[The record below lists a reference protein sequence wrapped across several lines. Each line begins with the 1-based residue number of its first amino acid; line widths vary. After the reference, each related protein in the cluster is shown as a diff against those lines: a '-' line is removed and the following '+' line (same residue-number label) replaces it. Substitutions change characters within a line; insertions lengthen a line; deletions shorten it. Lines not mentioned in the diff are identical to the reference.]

1 MSKEIKL
8 KQIVENFMVGGVVNK
23 PAFSNLD
30 MFKTKISTE
39 DVNSDIR
46 LSSLMP
52 EDHEEGH
59 EIDEE
64 QFLEDVRNFGSLGKH
79 IYREND
85 IRAVA
90 EKLSNIAKTA
100 RTHTLRETEEW
111 FDKITI
117 NRNMKEL
124 NTLSGQ
130 FSKIA
135 NDAQG
140 LQERM
145 SALYEDMGHIIGR
158 YYEVNEEP
166 VKEALSMMV
175 KDRSGKKKQLSYG
188 QVIEVDRKRY
198 KTEGVTKMQVLV
210 MKDSGNKKKVMSKAE
225 MEDGLKKGTIELIDL
240 GTVWQP
246 EGIKN
251 ESINE
256 GDFRAW
262 KKADRDWKKEQRKIE
277 QIVKKFFSK
286 HDIDVDD
293 RDIFHKLGELQ
304 DDMGDVLTRWSD
316 GL

>member
-64 QFLEDVRNFGSLGKH
+64 QFLEDVRNFGSLGKQ

-90 EKLSNIAKTA
+90 QKLSEIAKTA
-100 RTHTLRETEEW
+100 KTHTLRETEEW

-117 NRNMKEL
+117 NRNMKDL
-124 NTLSGQ
+124 GSLSGQ

-135 NDAQG
+135 NEAQG

-158 YYEVNEEP
+158 YYEINEETG
-166 VKEALSMMV
+166 
-175 KDRSGKKKQLSYG
+175 D
-188 QVIEVDRKRY
+188 
-198 KTEGVTKMQVLV
+198 
-210 MKDSGNKKKVMSKAE
+210 KAE
-225 MEDGLKKGTIELIDL
+225 YEKFFNGALKKFGVGSPDEL
-240 GTVWQP
+240 
-246 EGIKN
+246 
-251 ESINE
+251 
-256 GDFRAW
+256 GDEA
-262 KKADRDWKKEQRKIE
+262 KA
-277 QIVKKFFSK
+277 KFFNY
-286 HDIDVDD
+286 VD
-293 RDIFHKLGELQ
+293 KNWQ
-304 DDMGDVLTRWSD
+304 GDNEND
-316 GL
+316 

>member
-8 KQIVENFMVGGVVNK
+8 KQIVENFMVGGIVDK

-64 QFLEDVRNFGSLGKH
+64 QFLEDVRNFGSLGKQ

-85 IRAVA
+85 IRSVA

-100 RTHTLRETEEW
+100 KTHTLRETEEW

-117 NRNMKEL
+117 NRNMKDL
-124 NTLSGQ
+124 GSLSGQ

-135 NDAQG
+135 NEAQG

-158 YYEVNEEP
+158 YYDVNE
-166 VKEALSMMV
+166 V
-175 KDRSGKKKQLSYG
+175 
-188 QVIEVDRKRY
+188 
-198 KTEGVTKMQVLV
+198 EG
-210 MKDSGNKKKVMSKAE
+210 DKAE
-225 MEDGLKKGTIELIDL
+225 YEKFFNGALKKFGVGSPDELGDEAKAKFFNYIDKN
-240 GTVWQP
+240 WQ
-246 EGIKN
+246 GDN
-251 ESINE
+251 ES
-256 GDFRAW
+256 D
-262 KKADRDWKKEQRKIE
+262 
-277 QIVKKFFSK
+277 
-286 HDIDVDD
+286 
-293 RDIFHKLGELQ
+293 
-304 DDMGDVLTRWSD
+304 
-316 GL
+316 

>member
-52 EDHEEGH
+52 EDHEEGQ
-59 EIDEE
+59 EIDET

-90 EKLSNIAKTA
+90 QKLSEIAKTA
-100 RTHTLRETEEW
+100 KTHTLRETEEW

-117 NRNMKEL
+117 NRNMKDL
-124 NTLSGQ
+124 GSLSGQ

-135 NDAQG
+135 NEAQG

-158 YYEVNEEP
+158 YYEINEETG
-166 VKEALSMMV
+166 
-175 KDRSGKKKQLSYG
+175 D
-188 QVIEVDRKRY
+188 
-198 KTEGVTKMQVLV
+198 
-210 MKDSGNKKKVMSKAE
+210 KAE
-225 MEDGLKKGTIELIDL
+225 YEKFFNGALKKFGVGSPDEL
-240 GTVWQP
+240 
-246 EGIKN
+246 
-251 ESINE
+251 
-256 GDFRAW
+256 GDEA
-262 KKADRDWKKEQRKIE
+262 KA
-277 QIVKKFFSK
+277 KFFNY
-286 HDIDVDD
+286 VD
-293 RDIFHKLGELQ
+293 KNWQ
-304 DDMGDVLTRWSD
+304 GDNEND
-316 GL
+316 

>member
-8 KQIVENFMVGGVVNK
+8 KQIVENFMVGGIVDK

-64 QFLEDVRNFGSLGKH
+64 QFLEDVRNFGSLGKQ

-85 IRAVA
+85 IRSVA

-100 RTHTLRETEEW
+100 KTHTLRETEEW

-117 NRNMKEL
+117 NRNMKDL
-124 NTLSGQ
+124 GSLSGQ

-135 NDAQG
+135 NEAQG

-158 YYEVNEEP
+158 YYEVNEE
-166 VKEALSMMV
+166 
-175 KDRSGKKKQLSYG
+175 
-188 QVIEVDRKRY
+188 
-198 KTEGVTKMQVLV
+198 EG
-210 MKDSGNKKKVMSKAE
+210 DKAE
-225 MEDGLKKGTIELIDL
+225 YEKFFNGALKKFGVGSPDELGDEAKAKFFNYIDKN
-240 GTVWQP
+240 WQ
-246 EGIKN
+246 GDN
-251 ESINE
+251 ES
-256 GDFRAW
+256 D
-262 KKADRDWKKEQRKIE
+262 
-277 QIVKKFFSK
+277 
-286 HDIDVDD
+286 
-293 RDIFHKLGELQ
+293 
-304 DDMGDVLTRWSD
+304 
-316 GL
+316 

>member
-1 MSKEIKL
+1 MSKKIKL
-8 KQIVENFMVGGVVNK
+8 KQIVENFMVGGVVTK

-64 QFLEDVRNFGSLGKH
+64 QFLEDVRNFGSLGKQ

-90 EKLSNIAKTA
+90 QKLSEIAKTA
-100 RTHTLRETEEW
+100 KTHTLRETEEW

-117 NRNMKEL
+117 NRNMKDL
-124 NTLSGQ
+124 GSLSGQ

-135 NDAQG
+135 NEAQG

-158 YYEVNEEP
+158 YYEVNE
-166 VKEALSMMV
+166 V
-175 KDRSGKKKQLSYG
+175 
-188 QVIEVDRKRY
+188 
-198 KTEGVTKMQVLV
+198 EG
-210 MKDSGNKKKVMSKAE
+210 DKAE
-225 MEDGLKKGTIELIDL
+225 YEKFFKDALEKHGVGSPDELGDEAKAKFFNYIDKN
-240 GTVWQP
+240 WQ
-246 EGIKN
+246 GDN
-251 ESINE
+251 ES
-256 GDFRAW
+256 D
-262 KKADRDWKKEQRKIE
+262 
-277 QIVKKFFSK
+277 
-286 HDIDVDD
+286 
-293 RDIFHKLGELQ
+293 
-304 DDMGDVLTRWSD
+304 
-316 GL
+316 

>member
-1 MSKEIKL
+1 MSKKIKL
-8 KQIVENFMVGGVVNK
+8 KQIVENFMVGGVVTK

-64 QFLEDVRNFGSLGKH
+64 QFLEDVRNFGSLGKQ

-90 EKLSNIAKTA
+90 QKLSEIAKTA
-100 RTHTLRETEEW
+100 KTHTLRETEEW

-117 NRNMKEL
+117 NRNMKDL
-124 NTLSGQ
+124 GSLSGQ

-135 NDAQG
+135 NEAQG

-158 YYEVNEEP
+158 YYEVNE
-166 VKEALSMMV
+166 V
-175 KDRSGKKKQLSYG
+175 
-188 QVIEVDRKRY
+188 
-198 KTEGVTKMQVLV
+198 EG
-210 MKDSGNKKKVMSKAE
+210 DKAE
-225 MEDGLKKGTIELIDL
+225 YEKFFNGALKKFGVGSPDELGDEAKAKFFNYIDKN
-240 GTVWQP
+240 WQ
-246 EGIKN
+246 GDN
-251 ESINE
+251 ES
-256 GDFRAW
+256 D
-262 KKADRDWKKEQRKIE
+262 
-277 QIVKKFFSK
+277 
-286 HDIDVDD
+286 
-293 RDIFHKLGELQ
+293 
-304 DDMGDVLTRWSD
+304 
-316 GL
+316 

>member
-90 EKLSNIAKTA
+90 QKLSEIAKTA
-100 RTHTLRETEEW
+100 KTHTLRETEEW

-117 NRNMKEL
+117 NRNMKDL
-124 NTLSGQ
+124 GSLSGQ

-135 NDAQG
+135 NEAQG

-158 YYEVNEEP
+158 YYEINEE
-166 VKEALSMMV
+166 
-175 KDRSGKKKQLSYG
+175 
-188 QVIEVDRKRY
+188 
-198 KTEGVTKMQVLV
+198 EG
-210 MKDSGNKKKVMSKAE
+210 DKAE
-225 MEDGLKKGTIELIDL
+225 YEKFFNGALKKFGVGSPDEL
-240 GTVWQP
+240 
-246 EGIKN
+246 
-251 ESINE
+251 
-256 GDFRAW
+256 GDEA
-262 KKADRDWKKEQRKIE
+262 KA
-277 QIVKKFFSK
+277 KFFNY
-286 HDIDVDD
+286 VD
-293 RDIFHKLGELQ
+293 KNWQ
-304 DDMGDVLTRWSD
+304 GDNEND
-316 GL
+316 

>member
-52 EDHEEGH
+52 EDHEEGQ
-59 EIDEE
+59 EIDET

-90 EKLSNIAKTA
+90 QKLSEIAKTA
-100 RTHTLRETEEW
+100 KTHTLRETEEW

-117 NRNMKEL
+117 NRNMKDL
-124 NTLSGQ
+124 GSLSGQ

-135 NDAQG
+135 NEAQG

-158 YYEVNEEP
+158 YYEINEETG
-166 VKEALSMMV
+166 
-175 KDRSGKKKQLSYG
+175 D
-188 QVIEVDRKRY
+188 
-198 KTEGVTKMQVLV
+198 
-210 MKDSGNKKKVMSKAE
+210 KAE
-225 MEDGLKKGTIELIDL
+225 YEKFFNGALKKFGVGSPDEL
-240 GTVWQP
+240 
-246 EGIKN
+246 
-251 ESINE
+251 
-256 GDFRAW
+256 GDEA
-262 KKADRDWKKEQRKIE
+262 KA
-277 QIVKKFFSK
+277 KFFNY
-286 HDIDVDD
+286 VD
-293 RDIFHKLGELQ
+293 KNWK
-304 DDMGDVLTRWSD
+304 GDNEND
-316 GL
+316 

>member
-1 MSKEIKL
+1 MSKKIKL
-8 KQIVENFMVGGVVNK
+8 KQIVENFMLGGVVTK

-64 QFLEDVRNFGSLGKH
+64 QFLEDVRNFGSLGKQ

-90 EKLSNIAKTA
+90 QKLSEIAKTA
-100 RTHTLRETEEW
+100 KTHTLRETEEW

-117 NRNMKEL
+117 NRNMKDL
-124 NTLSGQ
+124 GSLSGQ

-135 NDAQG
+135 NEAQG

-158 YYEVNEEP
+158 YYEVNE
-166 VKEALSMMV
+166 V
-175 KDRSGKKKQLSYG
+175 
-188 QVIEVDRKRY
+188 
-198 KTEGVTKMQVLV
+198 EG
-210 MKDSGNKKKVMSKAE
+210 DKAE
-225 MEDGLKKGTIELIDL
+225 YEKFFKDALEKHGVGSPDELGDEAKAKFFNYIDKN
-240 GTVWQP
+240 WQ
-246 EGIKN
+246 GDN
-251 ESINE
+251 ES
-256 GDFRAW
+256 D
-262 KKADRDWKKEQRKIE
+262 
-277 QIVKKFFSK
+277 
-286 HDIDVDD
+286 
-293 RDIFHKLGELQ
+293 
-304 DDMGDVLTRWSD
+304 
-316 GL
+316 

>member
-1 MSKEIKL
+1 MSKKIKL
-8 KQIVENFMVGGVVNK
+8 KQIVENFMVGGVVSK

-46 LSSLMP
+46 LSSLLP
-52 EDHEEGH
+52 EDHEVDHEEQ
-59 EIDEE
+59 EIDES
-64 QFLEDVRNFGSLGKH
+64 QFLENVRNFGSLGEH

-90 EKLSNIAKTA
+90 EKLSNIAKSA

-158 YYEVNEEP
+158 YYDVNE
-166 VKEALSMMV
+166 V
-175 KDRSGKKKQLSYG
+175 
-188 QVIEVDRKRY
+188 
-198 KTEGVTKMQVLV
+198 EG
-210 MKDSGNKKKVMSKAE
+210 DKAE
-225 MEDGLKKGTIELIDL
+225 YEKFFNGALKKFGVGSPDELGDEAKAKFFNYIDKN
-240 GTVWQP
+240 WQ
-246 EGIKN
+246 GDN
-251 ESINE
+251 ES
-256 GDFRAW
+256 D
-262 KKADRDWKKEQRKIE
+262 
-277 QIVKKFFSK
+277 
-286 HDIDVDD
+286 
-293 RDIFHKLGELQ
+293 
-304 DDMGDVLTRWSD
+304 
-316 GL
+316 

>member
-52 EDHEEGH
+52 EDHEEGQ
-59 EIDEE
+59 EIDET

-90 EKLSNIAKTA
+90 QKLSEIAKTA
-100 RTHTLRETEEW
+100 KTHTLRETEEW

-117 NRNMKEL
+117 NRNMKDL
-124 NTLSGQ
+124 GSLSGQ

-135 NDAQG
+135 NEAQG

-158 YYEVNEEP
+158 YYEINEE
-166 VKEALSMMV
+166 
-175 KDRSGKKKQLSYG
+175 
-188 QVIEVDRKRY
+188 
-198 KTEGVTKMQVLV
+198 EG
-210 MKDSGNKKKVMSKAE
+210 DKAE
-225 MEDGLKKGTIELIDL
+225 YEKFFNGALKKFGVGSPDEL
-240 GTVWQP
+240 
-246 EGIKN
+246 
-251 ESINE
+251 
-256 GDFRAW
+256 GDEA
-262 KKADRDWKKEQRKIE
+262 KA
-277 QIVKKFFSK
+277 KFFNY
-286 HDIDVDD
+286 VD
-293 RDIFHKLGELQ
+293 KNWQ
-304 DDMGDVLTRWSD
+304 GDNEND
-316 GL
+316 

>member
-59 EIDEE
+59 EIDEA
-64 QFLEDVRNFGSLGKH
+64 QFLEDVRNFGSLGKQ

-90 EKLSNIAKTA
+90 QKLSEIAKTA
-100 RTHTLRETEEW
+100 KTHTLRETEEW

-117 NRNMKEL
+117 NRNMKDL
-124 NTLSGQ
+124 GSLSGQ

-135 NDAQG
+135 NEAQG

-158 YYEVNEEP
+158 YYEINEE
-166 VKEALSMMV
+166 
-175 KDRSGKKKQLSYG
+175 
-188 QVIEVDRKRY
+188 
-198 KTEGVTKMQVLV
+198 EG
-210 MKDSGNKKKVMSKAE
+210 DKAE
-225 MEDGLKKGTIELIDL
+225 YEKFFNGALKKFGVGSPDEL
-240 GTVWQP
+240 
-246 EGIKN
+246 
-251 ESINE
+251 
-256 GDFRAW
+256 GDEA
-262 KKADRDWKKEQRKIE
+262 KA
-277 QIVKKFFSK
+277 KFFNY
-286 HDIDVDD
+286 VD
-293 RDIFHKLGELQ
+293 KNWQ
-304 DDMGDVLTRWSD
+304 GDNEND
-316 GL
+316 

>member
-1 MSKEIKL
+1 MSKKIKL
-8 KQIVENFMVGGVVNK
+8 KQIVENFMVGGVVTK

-64 QFLEDVRNFGSLGKH
+64 QFLEDVRNFGSLGKQ

-90 EKLSNIAKTA
+90 QKLSEIAKTA
-100 RTHTLRETEEW
+100 KTHTLRETEEW

-117 NRNMKEL
+117 NRNMKDL
-124 NTLSGQ
+124 GSLSGQ

-135 NDAQG
+135 NEAQG

-158 YYEVNEEP
+158 YYDVNEETG
-166 VKEALSMMV
+166 
-175 KDRSGKKKQLSYG
+175 D
-188 QVIEVDRKRY
+188 
-198 KTEGVTKMQVLV
+198 
-210 MKDSGNKKKVMSKAE
+210 KAE
-225 MEDGLKKGTIELIDL
+225 YEKFFNGALKKFGVGSPDELGDEAKAKFFNYIDKN
-240 GTVWQP
+240 WQ
-246 EGIKN
+246 GDN
-251 ESINE
+251 ES
-256 GDFRAW
+256 D
-262 KKADRDWKKEQRKIE
+262 
-277 QIVKKFFSK
+277 
-286 HDIDVDD
+286 
-293 RDIFHKLGELQ
+293 
-304 DDMGDVLTRWSD
+304 
-316 GL
+316 

>member
-59 EIDEE
+59 EIDGE
-64 QFLEDVRNFGSLGKH
+64 QFLEDVRNFGSLGKQ

-90 EKLSNIAKTA
+90 QKLSEIAKTA
-100 RTHTLRETEEW
+100 KTHTLRETEEW

-117 NRNMKEL
+117 NRNMKDL
-124 NTLSGQ
+124 GSLSGQ

-135 NDAQG
+135 NEAQG

-158 YYEVNEEP
+158 YYEINEETG
-166 VKEALSMMV
+166 
-175 KDRSGKKKQLSYG
+175 D
-188 QVIEVDRKRY
+188 
-198 KTEGVTKMQVLV
+198 
-210 MKDSGNKKKVMSKAE
+210 KAE
-225 MEDGLKKGTIELIDL
+225 YEKFFNGALKKFGVGSPDEL
-240 GTVWQP
+240 
-246 EGIKN
+246 
-251 ESINE
+251 
-256 GDFRAW
+256 GDEA
-262 KKADRDWKKEQRKIE
+262 KA
-277 QIVKKFFSK
+277 KFFNY
-286 HDIDVDD
+286 VD
-293 RDIFHKLGELQ
+293 KNWQ
-304 DDMGDVLTRWSD
+304 GDNEND
-316 GL
+316 